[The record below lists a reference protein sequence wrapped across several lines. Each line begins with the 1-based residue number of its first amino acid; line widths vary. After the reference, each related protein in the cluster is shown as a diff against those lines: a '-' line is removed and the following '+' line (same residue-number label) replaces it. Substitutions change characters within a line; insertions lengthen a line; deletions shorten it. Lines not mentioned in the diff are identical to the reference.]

1 MGTNIKGVI
10 DIDYSDDAHA
20 HARTRTHID
29 ARTHTNARTH
39 ADAHTRRHAD
49 VERCVFA
56 ASWCGCR
63 WWWRLWWV
71 VGSVG
76 VVVVVGCG
84 WLVVMG
90 QMQRKYI
97 QVTVISLAL

>member
-1 MGTNIKGVI
+1 M
-10 DIDYSDDAHA
+10 
-20 HARTRTHID
+20 
-29 ARTHTNARTH
+29 
-39 ADAHTRRHAD
+39 
-49 VERCVFA
+49 
-56 ASWCGCR
+56 
-63 WWWRLWWV
+63 